1 MMSAEPDMAAR
12 LQTREAENLA
22 LVKQFFA
29 DWSKRDVDLLATYLA
44 DDLVYQ
50 MVEGQ
55 PDILGKASF
64 LETLSPVLKTFKSVE
79 MKLVRHTAIAQLV
92 VSERLDTLI
101 GKDAAHSMSFSV
113 ASYSVVYDGKIAVL
127 RDFPIR
133 DGVFEIGG
141 AFL

>member
-1 MMSAEPDMAAR
+1 MTNESDLPAV
-12 LQTREAENLA
+12 LLKREADNLI
-22 LVKQFFA
+22 LVKQFFV
-29 DWSKRDVDLLATYLA
+29 DWSKCDAGLPANYLA

-55 PDILGKASF
+55 PDIIGKAGF
-64 LETLSPVLKTFKSVE
+64 LETLGPVLKTFKSIE
-79 MKLVRHTAIAQLV
+79 MKLVRHTAVAQLV

-101 GKDAAHSMSFSV
+101 GIDAAHSMSFSV
-113 ASYSVVYDGKIAVL
+113 ASYSVVYDGKITVL

-133 DGVFEIGG
+133 DGVFEIGE